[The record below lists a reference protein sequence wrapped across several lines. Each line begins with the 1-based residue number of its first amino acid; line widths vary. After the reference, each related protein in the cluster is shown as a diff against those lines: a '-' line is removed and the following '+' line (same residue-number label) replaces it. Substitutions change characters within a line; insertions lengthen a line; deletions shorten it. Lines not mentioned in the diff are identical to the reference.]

1 MVEPRDPAA
10 QRAWREILEMLFSPE
25 DAALAARL
33 PVVPTTVADLARR
46 TGAGAAGLRTP
57 ARRDGRQGA
66 RARPA
71 RRADAARRRTC
82 SRLLWSGFFEL
93 SMMRLSDG
101 LPKER
106 LARAYEA
113 YMADD
118 RSFDEEVSGSPTLVS
133 RTLVQE
139 TALFDDLASEVLDWD
154 RATAY
159 VEDADTLAVTNCF
172 CRHVA
177 THLGTACDYP
187 METCMS
193 LGTAARYL
201 VRHGYAR
208 QIGREEGRELLEAA
222 REHGLVHIGD
232 NVRQELNY
240 ICSCCSCCCVELRSA
255 HMGMPV
261 MQPSA
266 FQPAVDDGR
275 CTGCGKCV
283 RRVPGAGHLARP
295 SGGPAT
301 ATDAA
306 AARLICAVDLGG
318 CIGCGVCVGACAQD
332 ALTMVRRPQAPH
344 VPLNAV
350 EYLTRRML
358 ERGRL
363 ADLLVDGTAGRG
375 PAFANAVL
383 GAVLSLPPAQKL
395 LASEQVQSRF
405 VAFALAR
412 YRPPGPGDER
422 TAGRVWP
429 GRSREPLRLR
439 RRWRS
444 ADRPGRPRRR
454 AGARGPPARS

>member
-10 QRAWREILEMLFSPE
+10 KRAWREILEILFSPA

-33 PVVPTTVADLARR
+33 PVVPTTLADLARR
-46 TGAGAAGLRTP
+46 TGASEADL
-57 ARRDGRQGA
+57 
-66 RARPA
+66 RARLEAMAGKGLVLDLHDA
-71 RRADAARRRTC
+71 RTGATTYMLAPPVV
-82 SRLLWSGFFEL
+82 GFFEL

-118 RSFDEEVSGSPTLVS
+118 RTFDEEVAGVPTLIS

-139 TALFDDLASEVLDWD
+139 TALYDDLASEVLDWD

-159 VEDADTLAVTNCF
+159 VKQADALAVTNCF

-187 METCMS
+187 LETCLS

-201 VRHGYAR
+201 VRQGHAR

-232 NVRQELNY
+232 NVQRELNY
-240 ICSCCSCCCVELRSA
+240 ICSCCACCCVELRSA
-255 HMGMPV
+255 QKGMPV

-266 FQPAVDDGR
+266 FQPTVCDDR
-275 CTGCGKCV
+275 CTACGNCV
-283 RRVPGAGHLARP
+283 RVCPVQAVSLVAHGAPR
-295 SGGPAT
+295 SDGGGT
-301 ATDAA
+301 APPLVG
-306 AARLICAVDLGG
+306 RVDLDR
-318 CIGCGVCVGACAQD
+318 CIGCGVCVGACSPGAV
-332 ALTMVRRPQAPH
+332 TMARRPQAPH

-358 ERGRL
+358 ERGQL
-363 ADLLVDGTAGRG
+363 ADLLVDGAAGRG

-383 GAVLSLPPAQKL
+383 GAILALPPAQKL

-412 YRPPGPGDER
+412 YQ
-422 TAGRVWP
+422 
-429 GRSREPLRLR
+429 
-439 RRWRS
+439 
-444 ADRPGRPRRR
+444 
-454 AGARGPPARS
+454 PPAGG

>member
-1 MVEPRDPAA
+1 MVPSRQGGVVGHTAGLGRAHQDLAKRLQRGSVAMVEPRDPEAK
-10 QRAWREILEMLFSPE
+10 RAWREILEMLFSPG

-33 PVVPTTVADLARR
+33 PVVPTTVEDLARR
-46 TGAGAAGLRTP
+46 NGTSERDLRARLEGMAGKGLVLDLHDERTGATTYMLAP
-57 ARRDGRQGA
+57 
-66 RARPA
+66 PVV
-71 RRADAARRRTC
+71 
-82 SRLLWSGFFEL
+82 GFFEL

-113 YMADD
+113 YMAADTT
-118 RSFDEEVSGSPTLVS
+118 FDEEVSGVSTLVS

-139 TALFDDLASEVLDWD
+139 AALYDDLASEVLDWD
-154 RATAY
+154 RATSY
-159 VEDADTLAVTNCF
+159 VEQADTLAVTNCF

-187 METCMS
+187 LETCLS

-201 VRHGYAR
+201 VRHGHAR
-208 QIGREEGRELLEAA
+208 QIGTEEGRELLEAA

-232 NVRQELNY
+232 NVQQQLNY

-255 HMGMPV
+255 QKGMPV

-266 FQPAVDDGR
+266 FQPTVDHRR
-275 CTGCGKCV
+275 CTACGNCLRACPV
-283 RRVPGAGHLARP
+283 QAIAIVPQAARQTGADA
-295 SGGPAT
+295 AT
-301 ATDAA
+301 APLT
-306 AARLICAVDLGG
+306 CAVDLDT
-318 CIGCGVCVGACAQD
+318 CLGCGVCVGACSQG
-332 ALTMVRRPQAPH
+332 ALTMARRPQAPH

-363 ADLLVDGTAGRG
+363 ADLLVDGAAGRG

-383 GAVLSLPPAQKL
+383 GAILSLPPAQRL

-405 VAFALAR
+405 VEFALAR
-412 YRPPGPGDER
+412 YQ
-422 TAGRVWP
+422 
-429 GRSREPLRLR
+429 
-439 RRWRS
+439 
-444 ADRPGRPRRR
+444 
-454 AGARGPPARS
+454 PPAG

>member
-1 MVEPRDPAA
+1 MGHAMGLGGSHQDLAKRLQRGPVAMVEPRDPAA
-10 QRAWREILEMLFSPE
+10 KRAWREILEILFSPD

-33 PVVPTTVADLARR
+33 PVVPTTLADLARR
-46 TGAGAAGLRTP
+46 TGASEREL
-57 ARRDGRQGA
+57 
-66 RARPA
+66 RARLEGMAGKGLVLDLHDA
-71 RRADAARRRTC
+71 RTGATTYMLAPPVV
-82 SRLLWSGFFEL
+82 GFFEL

-118 RSFDEEVSGSPTLVS
+118 TAFDEEVSGVPTLVS

-139 TALFDDLASEVLDWD
+139 TALYDDLASEVLDWD
-154 RATAY
+154 RATSY
-159 VEDADTLAVTNCF
+159 VEQAEALAVTNCF

-187 METCMS
+187 METCLS

-201 VRHGYAR
+201 VRHGHAR

-232 NVRQELNY
+232 NVQRELNY
-240 ICSCCSCCCVELRSA
+240 ICSCCACCCVELRSA
-255 HMGMPV
+255 QKGMPV

-266 FQPAVDDGR
+266 FQPTVDDRR
-275 CTGCGKCV
+275 CTACGNCLRACPV
-283 RRVPGAGHLARP
+283 QAISIVPQ
-295 SGGPAT
+295 
-301 ATDAA
+301 
-306 AARLICAVDLGG
+306 AARQTGADAVTAPLTCAVDLDA
-318 CIGCGVCVGACAQD
+318 CLGCGVCVGACSQD
-332 ALTMVRRPQAPH
+332 AVKMARRPQAPH

-383 GAVLSLPPAQKL
+383 GAILSLPPAQKL

-412 YRPPGPGDER
+412 YQ
-422 TAGRVWP
+422 
-429 GRSREPLRLR
+429 
-439 RRWRS
+439 
-444 ADRPGRPRRR
+444 
-454 AGARGPPARS
+454 PPAGG

>member
-1 MVEPRDPAA
+1 VGHAAGLGRAHQDLAKRLQRGHVAMVEPRDPAA
-10 QRAWREILEMLFSPE
+10 RRAWREILEMLFSPG

-33 PVVPTTVADLARR
+33 PVVPATLEDLARR
-46 TGAGAAGLRTP
+46 TGMGEGDL
-57 ARRDGRQGA
+57 
-66 RARPA
+66 RARLEAMAGKGLVLDLHDA
-71 RRADAARRRTC
+71 RTGATTYMLAPPVV
-82 SRLLWSGFFEL
+82 GFFEL

-113 YMADD
+113 YMAADTT
-118 RSFDEEVSGSPTLVS
+118 FDEEVAGVPTLVS

-139 TALFDDLASEVLDWD
+139 TALYDGLSSEVLDWD
-154 RATAY
+154 RAGAY
-159 VEDADTLAVTNCF
+159 VEQAGALAVTNCF

-187 METCMS
+187 LETCMS

-201 VRHGYAR
+201 VRHGHAR
-208 QIGREEGRELLEAA
+208 EIGREEGLELLEAA

-232 NVRQELNY
+232 NVQRELNY
-240 ICSCCSCCCVELRSA
+240 ICSCCACCCVELRSA
-255 HMGMPV
+255 QKGMPV

-266 FQPAVDDGR
+266 FQPVVADER
-275 CTGCGKCV
+275 CTGCGNCV
-283 RRVPGAGHLARP
+283 RVCPVQAVSLVAGGAPRSDGD
-295 SGGPAT
+295 G
-301 ATDAA
+301 AA
-306 AARLICAVDLGG
+306 APLIGRVDLER
-318 CIGCGVCVGACAQD
+318 CIGCGVCVGACTPG
-332 ALTMVRRPQAPH
+332 ALTMARRSRAPH

-358 ERGRL
+358 ERGQL
-363 ADLLVDGTAGRG
+363 ADLLVDGAAGRG

-412 YRPPGPGDER
+412 YQ
-422 TAGRVWP
+422 
-429 GRSREPLRLR
+429 
-439 RRWRS
+439 
-444 ADRPGRPRRR
+444 
-454 AGARGPPARS
+454 PPAGG

>member
-1 MVEPRDPAA
+1 VGHATGLGGSHQDLAKRLQRGPVAMVEPRDPAA
-10 QRAWREILEMLFSPE
+10 RRAWREILETLFTPD
-25 DAALAARL
+25 DAALASRL
-33 PVVPTTVADLARR
+33 PVVPTTIADLARR
-46 TGAGAAGLRTP
+46 TGIGAGDLRTRLEAMAGKGLVLDLHDP
-57 ARRDGRQGA
+57 RTGA
-66 RARPA
+66 TTYMLAPPVV
-71 RRADAARRRTC
+71 
-82 SRLLWSGFFEL
+82 GFFEL
-93 SMMRLSDG
+93 SMMRLNDG

-113 YMADD
+113 YVADD
-118 RSFDEEVSGSPTLVS
+118 RTFDQAVSGVPTLIS

-139 TALFDDLASEVLDWD
+139 TALYDQLASEVLDWD

-159 VEDADTLAVTNCF
+159 VESAESLAVTNCF

-187 METCMS
+187 LETCLS
-193 LGTAARYL
+193 LGVAARYL

-232 NVRQELNY
+232 NVQQELNY
-240 ICSCCSCCCVELRSA
+240 ICSCCACCCVELRSA
-255 HMGMPV
+255 QKGMPV

-266 FQPAVDDGR
+266 FEPTVDSDR
-275 CTGCGKCV
+275 CTACGKCV
-283 RRVPGAGHLARP
+283 RACPVQAISLVSQGAWQKGAEE
-295 SGGPAT
+295 AT
-301 ATDAA
+301 TP
-306 AARLICAVDLGG
+306 LTSAVDLDR
-318 CIGCGVCVGACAQD
+318 CIGCGVCVGACAED
-332 ALTMVRRPQAPH
+332 AVTMMRRQQAPH

-383 GAVLSLPPAQKL
+383 GAILSLPPAQKL
-395 LASEQVQSRF
+395 LASEQVKSRF

-412 YRPPGPGDER
+412 YQ
-422 TAGRVWP
+422 
-429 GRSREPLRLR
+429 
-439 RRWRS
+439 
-444 ADRPGRPRRR
+444 
-454 AGARGPPARS
+454 PPAG